1 MDELSYI
8 DLLVKLNNDVENDII
23 PEKEK
28 KEILNLISQLELK
41 LWKYSY

>member
-8 DLLVKLNNDVENDII
+8 DLLVKLNNDVESDII